1 MYEIN
6 EEQKNNK
13 EEFSKINNNNLCER
27 CKNADIILVC
37 EECSPFHNFCQK
49 CDSIIHQLPS
59 RMNHSR
65 RNIFDNIDNNL
76 LFKCNYNNKSS
87 PNLLIK
93 QKIYE
98 EKINNLIND
107 VNKEISKENEMDNVN
122 EEEEKINN
130 YDNQNLRTDGNDKYN
145 EIINNDTYYNNE
157 IPQLLSENLQ
167 KLDFIEF
174 PNKEIEEGYKKTF
187 TKEYILELQN
197 IHQKEKNE
205 LLFKIS
211 SLENA
216 LERIKNSFDEQ
227 IKSMQKEQSKND
239 KILASKINQIKN
251 GYNLKYK

>member
-6 EEQKNNK
+6 EEQKNDK

-107 VNKEISKENEMDNVN
+107 VNKEI
-122 EEEEKINN
+122 
-130 YDNQNLRTDGNDKYN
+130 
-145 EIINNDTYYNNE
+145 
-157 IPQLLSENLQ
+157 
-167 KLDFIEF
+167 
-174 PNKEIEEGYKKTF
+174 
-187 TKEYILELQN
+187 
-197 IHQKEKNE
+197 
-205 LLFKIS
+205 
-211 SLENA
+211 
-216 LERIKNSFDEQ
+216 
-227 IKSMQKEQSKND
+227 
-239 KILASKINQIKN
+239 
-251 GYNLKYK
+251 